1 LPQHPEST
9 PATNHLSTRLAKRV
23 LVRFSRTGSG
33 RVRLPHSGFPS
44 IAACKRAFA
53 WPRSG
58 YLKSVLHLCNGRR
71 LRNLSIGRWPL
82 RGPVDLVVRYYRQ
95 ETATR
100 SVYTLSASSRGV
112 MAGVIFANSNW
123 PFLFEEVNTQPL
135 DTIFGYE
142 SVRGRG

>member
-1 LPQHPEST
+1 VPQHPEST
-9 PATNHLSTRLAKRV
+9 PPTNHLSTRSTKRV
-23 LVRFSRTGSG
+23 VCQILSYWVRAGA
-33 RVRLPHSGFPS
+33 VAHSGFLS
-44 IAACKRAFA
+44 IAACKCALA

-100 SVYTLSASSRGV
+100 SVCTLSASSKGV
-112 MAGVIFANSNW
+112 MADVIFADSNW

-142 SVRGRG
+142 SVRGRR